1 MPIRQQVLGVML
13 AVLIGGTGGAWAQGR
28 AHRMGAT
35 SERGLQSDALQAMEP
50 QMQQLGGL
58 MHQIAERIKAGP
70 LTPDQTLHLSGIM
83 EQMATIMTKMAAG
96 IPGVDTAAQ
105 LGRMQ
110 EQLTAMQPQ
119 ATLKVAPSS
128 TPEPA
133 PPLQQP

>member
-1 MPIRQQVLGVML
+1 MPLRQHVLSVILVM
-13 AVLIGGTGGAWAQGR
+13 VVGGPACALAQGR
-28 AHRMGAT
+28 GHRMGAGDGQG
-35 SERGLQSDALQAMEP
+35 RQSSALQAMEP

-128 TPEPA
+128 T
-133 PPLQQP
+133 